1 MTGRE
6 GMSSV
11 GILGAGAMG
20 TGIAQVA
27 AAAGWRVWLLDVD
40 TDTAQRA
47 IDGIGARLKKRVA
60 RGRMTADEAAELL
73 ERLSAG
79 DQPDALGD
87 CELFIE
93 AIVEDMDIKV
103 HALQGVLKHLPSDAI
118 IATNTSSLSVS
129 ELGDRIERPETTCG
143 MHFFNPAPVMKLV
156 EVVAGRN
163 TTAATVDRVEQIAL
177 DWGKQV
183 ARCADTPGFI
193 VNRVARP
200 YYLEAFRCLEDGLCT
215 PDLLDAAMRDAGG
228 FRMGPFEL
236 TDLIGHDVNTA
247 TTRSVWASWN
257 EPARLSPV
265 YAQEA
270 LVAAGDLGRKSG
282 CGVYDHSGETPVAV
296 LRPGQD
302 APALTKA
309 LTTVAT
315 DFAARASDTAGDLPA
330 PLQVALMRILCGLF
344 NEALWARADGVAD
357 DAAIDTAMRFGVN
370 YPKGPFQ
377 WMKDLGESVVD
388 AAFDSLCSDVSEGR
402 FARPG

>member
-1 MTGRE
+1 MIRGE
-6 GMSSV
+6 GTSTV

-20 TGIAQVA
+20 AGIAQVA
-27 AAAGWRVWLLDVD
+27 AAAGWRVRLFDVDVD
-40 TDTAQRA
+40 TAQHA
-47 IDGIGARLKKRVA
+47 IDGIGARLEKRVA
-60 RGRMTADEAAELL
+60 RGRMTADDAAALV
-73 ERLSAG
+73 ERLSVG
-79 DQPDALGD
+79 DELSQLND

-103 HALQGVLKHLPSDAI
+103 QALQGVLKHLPSDAI

-129 ELGDRIERPETTCG
+129 DLGEGVDQPERTCG

-156 EVVAGRN
+156 EVVAGRS
-163 TTAATVDRVEQIAL
+163 TSPAVADRVEAIAL
-177 DWGKQV
+177 HWGKQV

-236 TDLIGHDVNTA
+236 TDLIGHDVNAA
-247 TTRSVWASWN
+247 TTRSVWTSWN

-282 CGVYDHSGETPVAV
+282 CGVYDHSGETPIAV

-330 PLQVALMRILCGLF
+330 PLQVALMRVLCGLF
-344 NEALWARADGVAD
+344 NEALWSHADGVAD
-357 DAAIDTAMRFGVN
+357 ETAIDTAMRFGVN
-370 YPKGPFQ
+370 YPRGPFE
-377 WMKDLGESVVD
+377 WMAGIGSDTLDATFTVLANDVD
-388 AAFDSLCSDVSEGR
+388 AGR
-402 FARPG
+402 YLRP